1 MRSDLLVDAI
11 VQIIFG
17 WPAII
22 TTIILSIAGLVLKKP
37 ILLIIAGFLCMPFTY
52 YVSGGLRSPAVIL
65 PLLEFASA
73 FAVARQK
80 KAAAWLLIAPL
91 VIISMMLA
99 YAVLTQ

>member
-1 MRSDLLVDAI
+1 
-11 VQIIFG
+11 
-17 WPAII
+17 
-22 TTIILSIAGLVLKKP
+22 
-37 ILLIIAGFLCMPFTY
+37 
-52 YVSGGLRSPAVIL
+52 L